1 MDNLENYLYV
11 LFAVIYIISRI
22 IKARSKQKQ
31 ANSPAPQDHQ
41 DHQAQPEVVKTQPS
55 PKKAFSF
62 QDILKEF
69 EKNLAGEQHVEE
81 EMIPVKE
88 IRHTT
93 PIPISAEK
101 IDRKPELYKSYQRT
115 SYKSPERSFNIK
127 EEKKFERSDKFALKE
142 NVDSEY
148 VKMLRDPNGFKNAI
162 ILSEIINRKYF

>member
-11 LFAVIYIISRI
+11 FFAVIYIISRI
-22 IKARSKQKQ
+22 IKARSKQKHVD
-31 ANSPAPQDHQ
+31 SPAPQDHQ
-41 DHQAQPEVVKTQPS
+41 AQHEVVKTQPS

-69 EKNLAGEQHVEE
+69 EKNLAGEQPVEE
-81 EMIPVKE
+81 EVFPVEE

-101 IDRKPELYKSYQRT
+101 IDKTPELYKSHQRA
-115 SYKSPERSFNIK
+115 SYNSPLQSLSLK
-127 EEKKFERSDKFALKE
+127 EDELFTRSDKYSLKQ
-142 NVDSEY
+142 NLVSEY
-148 VKMLRDPNGFKNAI
+148 VTMLQDPDGFKKAI